1 MRLTSPGRRAWE
13 GITRRSP
20 AAPTLVAARWR
31 AGRRRGAAPAAAKS
45 TLSRLCPR
53 PCESSISS
61 VVPAMWLS
69 SLRRTLRP
77 VLAPAQVVAHR
88 CFSKRGCR
96 VPRAPRRGGLALDA
110 APRRFLSKAATK
122 RLPLNS
128 KRARKGYYKGLGANS
143 TGRHTS
149 KGASATSASAAS
161 RKRRAQAS
169 SSSTRTRS
177 SASSAPPRP
186 AERARVGPG
195 TRRPRRSSRISRA
208 SSSSPTSPPPS
219 PRCPTRS
226 PPRSSDDERARARTT
241 TPRRELFAKLSASQ
255 SSRGASR
262 EFLPGV
268 TVRAAYRDSCSA
280 ASAVFGAAQDCC
292 SEDRSRGRTP
302 RGRTRRRAWAC
313 RGLRRPRRAARS
325 SRRPPG
331 GRRATPR
338 TGEKPP
344 GRWHAQARGTE
355 ASRRRL
361 RLSMIFLRIERGL
374 NAGK

>member
-1 MRLTSPGRRAWE
+1 MRLTNPGRRAWE
-13 GITRRSP
+13 GTTRRSP
-20 AAPTLVAARWR
+20 AAPTHVAARWP
-31 AGRRRGAAPAAAKS
+31 AAACTRRGAAPAPNRPSLACCPGLRAQEQHLERGARDVAVIAPTDAAPGAGARAGRRAS
-45 TLSRLCPR
+45 LLQQARLPR
-53 PCESSISS
+53 P
-61 VVPAMWLS
+61 
-69 SLRRTLRP
+69 
-77 VLAPAQVVAHR
+77 
-88 CFSKRGCR
+88 
-96 VPRAPRRGGLALDA
+96 PRAAPGGLALDA

-226 PPRSSDDERARARTT
+226 PPRSSDDEPARARTT
-241 TPRRELFAKLSASQ
+241 TPRRELFAKLSANQ

-262 EFLPGV
+262 EFLPG
-268 TVRAAYRDSCSA
+268 
-280 ASAVFGAAQDCC
+280 
-292 SEDRSRGRTP
+292 
-302 RGRTRRRAWAC
+302 
-313 RGLRRPRRAARS
+313 
-325 SRRPPG
+325 
-331 GRRATPR
+331 
-338 TGEKPP
+338 
-344 GRWHAQARGTE
+344 
-355 ASRRRL
+355 
-361 RLSMIFLRIERGL
+361 
-374 NAGK
+374 

>member
-20 AAPTLVAARWR
+20 AAPTLVAARC
-31 AGRRRGAAPAAAKS
+31 GPAAAAAARRPPNRPAS
-45 TLSRLCPR
+45 LAFVQGLAQAASRAWCPR
-53 PCESSISS
+53 CGC
-61 VVPAMWLS
+61 
-69 SLRRTLRP
+69 
-77 VLAPAQVVAHR
+77 HR
-88 CFSKRGCR
+88 SDGRCARCWR
-96 VPRAPRRGGLALDA
+96 PRRSSRIAASASAAAASPARRAGGGLALDA